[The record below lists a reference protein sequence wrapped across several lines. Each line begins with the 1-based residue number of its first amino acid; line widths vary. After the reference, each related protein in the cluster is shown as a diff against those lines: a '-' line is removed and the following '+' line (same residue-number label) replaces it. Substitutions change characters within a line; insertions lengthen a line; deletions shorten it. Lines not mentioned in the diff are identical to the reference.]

1 MANMA
6 DELEPLL
13 PTEYPELWRTMA
25 HAIFM
30 RLRLQGNTT
39 DDVREHGRL
48 AMELTEALADAIGGD
63 TIYIPVGHFFRNDA
77 RARALI
83 ADCNSGM
90 RLGEAAR
97 RHGYTP
103 ARAKQLLREWA
114 EDDFNA
120 RQGSL
125 PID

>member
-1 MANMA
+1 MATMA

-25 HAIFM
+25 HAIFT
-30 RLRLQGNTT
+30 RLRLRDNTT
-39 DDVREHGRL
+39 GDVRAHAHL

-63 TIYIPVGHFFRNDA
+63 TIYIPVGHFFRKDA
-77 RARALI
+77 SARALI
-83 ADCNSGM
+83 ADYNSGV

-114 EDDFNA
+114 EDDFHA
-120 RQGSL
+120 RQGLL